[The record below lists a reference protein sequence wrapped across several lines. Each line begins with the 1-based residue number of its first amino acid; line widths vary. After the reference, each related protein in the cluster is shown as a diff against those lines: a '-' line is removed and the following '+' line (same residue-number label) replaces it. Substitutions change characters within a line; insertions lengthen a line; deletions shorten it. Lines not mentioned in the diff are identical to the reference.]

1 VQAADKNLEYSQGAW
16 FIGNSFANIFGGVV
30 AYGIGQITTSPVS
43 NWRLLFLILGSIT
56 SAYAFLL
63 YLFLP
68 DSPDKAVF
76 LDEKQQQI
84 ALRRTIE
91 NKTGLLDSDNFVPS
105 QVIDALTDPQL
116 WLLVLYT
123 ASVNLA
129 NGGLTSVSPL
139 PLSGAYH
146 FFCLHHQP
154 PEDIC

>member
-129 NGGLTSVSPL
+129 NGGLTSVSPP
-139 PLSGAYH
+139 PLSVAYH
-146 FFCLHHQP
+146 FFCP
-154 PEDIC
+154 PPPAS